1 MNPSSVASI
10 AQEVRS
16 ALLERFLRYVGI
28 DTQSDPKSSTY
39 PSTQKQFNLLQLL
52 HDELLALGVPLVK
65 LDPRGYV
72 LAQIPAKVGYEDRP
86 ALGLIAHVDTS
97 PDFSGANVSPQIIED
112 YTGETIA
119 LGDHAELT
127 VREFPELKELLG
139 HTLITTDGTTLLG
152 ADDKAGVAEIMEAVR
167 YIMAHPDLPHGK
179 ICIGFTPDEEIG

>member
-10 AQEVRS
+10 AQEVRP

-72 LAQIPAKVGYEDRP
+72 QAQIPATVGYEDRP

-97 PDFSGANVSPQIIED
+97 PDFSGDNVSPQIIED
-112 YTGETIA
+112 YAGQTIA

-152 ADDKAGVAEIMEAVR
+152 ADD
-167 YIMAHPDLPHGK
+167 
-179 ICIGFTPDEEIG
+179 

>member
-65 LDPRGYV
+65 LDSQGYV
-72 LAQIPAKVGYEDRP
+72 LAQIPATP
-86 ALGLIAHVDTS
+86 AH
-97 PDFSGANVSPQIIED
+97 
-112 YTGETIA
+112 
-119 LGDHAELT
+119 H
-127 VREFPELKELLG
+127 R
-139 HTLITTDGTTLLG
+139 
-152 ADDKAGVAEIMEAVR
+152 
-167 YIMAHPDLPHGK
+167 LPRRLH
-179 ICIGFTPDEEIG
+179 